1 MIFFKFLSTIRFTI
15 LYCFFALSFP
25 ILGWLK
31 ASPLYNLTNGLFVN
45 LSSSEILW
53 SIFCGGWYTFS
64 LTFVIALFVDA
75 VEINDLSKRHNIK
88 ANLEGSKGTFT
99 AWRTSHLFH
108 FKSNT
113 RLENEINSKHPFSV
127 YDKWFGLPF
136 DWHNCLLCLILTIPL
151 LFVVNITSFNLFWA
165 VIASLAG
172 LAMVLLLVFFCWLIS
187 KLICGESLPWSKNNM
202 TSQWSQSLR
211 NVTFELTNR
220 FGFSYV
226 LDQSAMRLVLPQ
238 VFALVMICI
247 GFLVFIG
254 IRMLDQHRHLPS
266 LAFLFVI
273 VIFALY
279 FFGFFS
285 FHTPIHFGT
294 SFTVWFFLFLIAI
307 ALLPI
312 YLKVT
317 AFGIFILYLIHLFKG
332 FGFQWLLQRTFT
344 IMFLAFF
351 WIAAPLIIYFLPQI
365 SLDDYTFD
373 ISQAETGN
381 NLIEPGELLRGK
393 KKLVVFGI
401 MGGGITAATW
411 STQVLDQLFSNIPE
425 LKSDDTALLF
435 SSVSGGSVGVANYL
449 FCAYANNENQ
459 SCFSEEEIE
468 DVPAN
473 LTSKDKSML
482 KAHLNAQKSSLNDV
496 AYALSYGDVWRFLL
510 PFPLI
515 KSIYQ
520 SVSDRGRSLEARWNR
535 NVREGNDI
543 LPETPSLHDLV
554 PLMRAGKV
562 PAFIFNTTALE
573 TGQRIMITPINFS
586 SESVKEYMPEK
597 EPPQRAQ
604 TLSEYLSY
612 NTNNGEG
619 SQKVF
624 DLDLWTAARLSS
636 SFPYVLPASQ
646 AYLKGKPLCDILKE
660 NNAGAK
666 DDTYVQCGHHFID
679 GGYHDNYGILS
690 LLDFLNLILDN
701 ESLRKQL
708 ENIVIVQLR
717 MTNFNKKALVG
728 YPTFV
733 TEIAGPPFGVLNIN
747 SGGSRARNEVS
758 LSQFVDAWSKLDNS
772 PKFEVVSIIP
782 DERVPGPLSWHL
794 TKSDL
799 CTLYYP
805 TYLSKEDSRYC
816 KNRDSVQ
823 VFDFENVKLRIIEG
837 LKPKDFPFTF
847 SQ

>member
-1 MIFFKFLSTIRFTI
+1 MTFFKFLSAIRFPIIYCI
-15 LYCFFALSFP
+15 LVLSFP

-31 ASPLYNLTNGLFVN
+31 ASPLYNLSNGLFSN
-45 LSSSEILW
+45 LTSSEILW
-53 SIFCGGWYTFS
+53 SIFCGAWFAFS
-64 LTFVIALFVDA
+64 LTFVIALFVDSIA
-75 VEINDLSKRHNIK
+75 LGTNTLLSS
-88 ANLEGSKGTFT
+88 SKGKEKRSELPLI
-99 AWRTSHLFH
+99 AWRTERLFQY
-108 FKSNT
+108 KQRARKGAQLNS
-113 RLENEINSKHPFSV
+113 INQFSF

-136 DWHNCLLCLILTIPL
+136 DWHNWLVCLFLSGPL
-151 LFVVNITSFNLFWA
+151 LFVVNITSLNHFWA

-187 KLICGESLPWSKNNM
+187 KLICGESLPWSKNSSA
-202 TSQWSQSLR
+202 SQWSQSLR
-211 NVTFELTNR
+211 NVTFEITNR

-226 LDQSAMRLVLPQ
+226 LDHSARRLVLPQ

-254 IRMLDQHRHLPS
+254 IRVLDQHRHLPS

-285 FHTPIHFGT
+285 FHTPIRFGT
-294 SFTVWFFLFLIAI
+294 SFTFWFFLLLIAI

-312 YLKVT
+312 YFKIT
-317 AFGIFILYLIHLFKG
+317 AFGMFILYLVHLFNG
-332 FGFQWLLQRTFT
+332 FGFQWPLKRTFT
-344 IMFLAFF
+344 ILFLALF
-351 WIAAPLIIYFLPQI
+351 WIAAPLVIFFLPQF

-373 ISQAETGN
+373 VTQAEPGN
-381 NLIEPGELLRGK
+381 NLIEPSELLRSK

-411 STQVLDQLFSNIPE
+411 STQVLDQLFTYIPE
-425 LKSDDTALLF
+425 LKNDDTALLF

-449 FCAYANNENQ
+449 FCAYAEDKNQ
-459 SCFSEEEIE
+459 NCFLESELNK
-468 DVPAN
+468 VPAN
-473 LTSKDKSML
+473 HFSKDKSIL

-510 PFPLI
+510 PFPII
-515 KSIYQ
+515 KSVYQ
-520 SVSDRGRSLEARWNR
+520 SVEDRGRSLEARWNR
-535 NVREGNDI
+535 NAREGNDN
-543 LPETPSLHDLV
+543 LPETPSLYDLV

-562 PAFIFNTTALE
+562 PAFIFNATALE

-586 SESVKEYMPEK
+586 SESVKEYTPEN

-604 TLSEYLSY
+604 TLSEYLGY
-612 NTNNGEG
+612 NSKERLG
-619 SQKVF
+619 SQKDF

-646 AYLKGKPLCDILKE
+646 AYLKGKPLCDVLKE
-660 NNAGAK
+660 NNADAK
-666 DDTYVQCGHHFID
+666 EDTYVQCGHHFID

-701 ESLRKQL
+701 ESLRRHL

-717 MTNFNKKALVG
+717 MTNFNKKDLVG

-747 SGGSRARNEVS
+747 GGGSRARNEVS

-794 TKSDL
+794 TMSDL
-799 CTLYYP
+799 CTLYFP
-805 TYLSKEDSRYC
+805 NYLSTEDSRYC
-816 KNRDSVQ
+816 TNRDSVQ

-837 LKPKDFPFTF
+837 LKPKDLPPTF
-847 SQ
+847 RQ